1 MLNQMQGNR
10 LSQDMQQRLRQ
21 MGAQQDALRRQLK
34 EMSRNRQLNNQ
45 VMGDLNKIAEQME
58 QTIQELQRGS
68 VSRRTQRRQQQI
80 LTRLLDASRSM
91 RERGKQK
98 KREGQQ
104 ADDIVRPG
112 PGELTPAEQAD
123 QLRRALLKALD
134 SGYAPDY
141 QELIKRYFE
150 LLQQQGQE

>member
-1 MLNQMQGNR
+1 M
-10 LSQDMQQRLRQ
+10 
-21 MGAQQDALRRQLK
+21 RRQLK
-34 EMSRNRQLNNQ
+34 EMSRNRELNNK
-45 VMGDLNKIAEQME
+45 VMGDLNKIAQQME
-58 QTIQELQRGS
+58 ETIQELQRGR
-68 VSRRTQRRQQQI
+68 VNRRTQLRQQQI

-98 KREGQQ
+98 KREGRQTEDVIRQ
-104 ADDIVRPG
+104 GPAD
-112 PGELTPAEQAD
+112 LNPAEQAD
-123 QLRRALLKALD
+123 QLRRALLKALE